1 MSIAPRFR
9 KLLDD
14 CREMSLS
21 HLGPLVE
28 RMFENAD
35 VALLD
40 FAEKAESN
48 QAQSLFFEAM
58 NEIRRKH
65 KAVAQCFF
73 QDIGDSFDRFPD
85 AEAAGQ
91 DDTDDDDEGGF
102 GGLTL
107 VKTDVMEES
116 VAVSNAVRKLNG
128 QLQEKLYAL
137 KQRLAVVNNG
147 KPIED
152 GQIPAG
158 PQVLGNAFRNA
169 IDELDME
176 TRVRIVI
183 IALFDKYVLGHV
195 GDLFTEYNERLIQ
208 ADILPNLKF
217 EIRKTPNG
225 TTAIASQMDALD
237 EARSMADATPEV
249 DGEGDDMPLGDELFG
264 NICALLATRRG
275 GAPGGATVT
284 PIHGGGGMTGGGM
297 AAGGGMAGGGGMPG
311 AGPAGVAGGGMPAG
325 AAGGGEAGSG
335 VAAGSPQAM
344 LVSSINRVQSQVRSG
359 AAAISSSEFIENIEI
374 DTHLIENLQQ
384 TMAQEREKIFGA
396 VDRRKVPTA
405 DSDVIDLVGMLFEFM
420 LKEEHV
426 PNIVKALLSRLHTP
440 LLKVAIIDRQFFTR
454 NKHPARRLLND
465 MTAAGIRWVNEQ
477 HLESGI
483 FPKMKDIVDRVL
495 LDFDENVEVFEGF
508 VEEFDK
514 AVEELKRR
522 SKVVEKRTTAAA
534 DGQEKL
540 QAARH
545 RAQDEVRAIMQ
556 GRALPQETRDFL
568 ARLWTDKLTFILLRD
583 ANGDTGE
590 AWRDAVDVADQV
602 CAWSL
607 APASEDERLT
617 REAGIM
623 ELMQEVRGMLGG
635 TQQADKEAVL
645 QRLGARLQ
653 AALKEEALEPPAA
666 SAVEAPPAAEPEQEE
681 EVQEALEEETVE
693 LSAEEQAMLDK
704 LHDIDFGTWFDF
716 TDPDTGAVK
725 RAKLSWRSTVT
736 EKFMFVDQMGVK
748 AAVIS
753 MTDLA
758 RAMVEGSARIV
769 RPDRKPFVDRALG
782 AIHRML
788 DRGVAAASA

>member
-58 NEIRRKH
+58 NEIRRKQ

-73 QDIGDSFDRFPD
+73 QEIGASFDRFPD
-85 AEAAGQ
+85 AEAADQ
-91 DDTDDDDEGGF
+91 YDTDDGDEAGF
-102 GGLTL
+102 GGLSL

-137 KQRLAVVNNG
+137 KQRLAVINNG

-169 IDELDME
+169 VDELEME
-176 TRVRIVI
+176 TRVRIVV

-195 GDLFTEYNERLIQ
+195 GDLFNEYNERLIQ

-217 EIRKTPNG
+217 EIRKTPDG
-225 TTAIASQMDALD
+225 TTAVASQMDALD
-237 EARSMADATPEV
+237 EARNMADATPEV
-249 DGEGDDMPLGDELFG
+249 DGVAGEAGDVPLGDELFS
-264 NICALLATRRG
+264 NICTLLATRR
-275 GAPGGATVT
+275 GGATVT
-284 PIHGGGGMTGGGM
+284 PIHGGMAGGAGM
-297 AAGGGMAGGGGMPG
+297 AGGGMPG
-311 AGPAGVAGGGMPAG
+311 AGAGGVAGGGAAPGGMAAG
-325 AAGGGEAGSG
+325 GAGGGEAGSG

-384 TMAQEREKIFGA
+384 TMAEEREKIFGA

-495 LDFDENVEVFEGF
+495 LDFDENVAVFEDF

-514 AVEELKRR
+514 AVEDLKRR
-522 SKVVEKRTTAAA
+522 SKVIEKRTTAAA

-545 RAQDEVRAIMQ
+545 RAQDEVRDIMQ
-556 GRALPQETRDFL
+556 GRALPQETQDFL

-583 ANGDTGE
+583 TGGDGSE
-590 AWRDAVDVADQV
+590 AWRDAVDIADQV

-607 APASEDERLT
+607 APTSEDERLT

-635 TQQADKEAVL
+635 TQQADKESVL
-645 QRLGARLQ
+645 QRLAARLQ
-653 AALKEEALEPPAA
+653 AALKEQALEPPAA
-666 SAVEAPPAAEPEQEE
+666 GAQQPPVMAEETQAETEEAPEE
-681 EVQEALEEETVE
+681 EAVE
-693 LSAEEQAMLDK
+693 LSAEEKAMLDK

-716 TDPDTGAVK
+716 TAPDTGAVQ

-758 RAMVEGSARIV
+758 RALVDGSARIV